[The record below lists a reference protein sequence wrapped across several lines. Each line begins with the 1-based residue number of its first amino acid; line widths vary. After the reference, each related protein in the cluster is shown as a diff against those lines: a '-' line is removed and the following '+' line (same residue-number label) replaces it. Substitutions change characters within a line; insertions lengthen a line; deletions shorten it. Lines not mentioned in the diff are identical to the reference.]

1 MSAQGSQAAPT
12 ASSGRAPRGSA
23 CLNCRRRKFKCDGA
37 RPVCGPCTR
46 TNREYDCEYTDG
58 PTRSPTQLLED
69 NVARLEARI
78 YELEHPESV
87 APSVT
92 LHDPR
97 TATAQAGPSLQL
109 TPVATSSTAAAGPS
123 TQGTAYLIPQATPVT
138 ALDATSEPSPDVVQ
152 MLVGFFLPHANQVGF
167 FLHHGRFREYVSIP
181 AAEARQARL
190 SPALLNAMYLW
201 GVHFSGNA
209 SLFAHEP
216 VFLQRAV
223 QSVSAAL
230 VRAPPYNIIYSIQAE
245 VLLAHYFFA
254 ANRPLEGRYHT
265 NAAVALSLSCRLNKL
280 RSNSNTPNPPGILNV
295 DLAPPTDALEE
306 GERINAFWSVFILD
320 KSWSVRAGSPSH
332 FNGSPGAQV
341 DTPWPL
347 QIEDYTQRGLPAMLR
362 SSLTI
367 QAFLSGMSPEITQG
381 TSPMALRAKAS
392 ALFERASRLASQ
404 WTPAMAYVEQF
415 AAEFFVL
422 ENIIEQFIA
431 ALPPLHG
438 AVEQGIAR
446 DLLVTHTFALVASMQ
461 VLSALRQGQN
471 GGPGRDLEAARRAIT
486 AFDSVNLGALAYVD
500 PIMAVLWTAV
510 CRVLIGEIVRLRMI
524 WTSTSLLADQAA
536 AGAHQQQHVEADHD
550 GLIAA
555 LQKVLTAM
563 TTFAQ
568 TSPLMALEAAKVRQE
583 LEQSTR

>member
-1 MSAQGSQAAPT
+1 MSAQGNQPAPT
-12 ASSGRAPRGSA
+12 TGPGRAPRGSA

-37 RPVCGPCTR
+37 RPICGPCIR
-46 TNREYDCEYTDG
+46 THREYDCEYTDG

-69 NVARLEARI
+69 NIARLEARI

-92 LHDPR
+92 LHDPH
-97 TATAQAGPSLQL
+97 TATAPPNTPIQL
-109 TPVATSSTAAAGPS
+109 TPIASSSAGAAGSSAPS
-123 TQGTAYLIPQATPVT
+123 ASYLMPQASLVT

-167 FLHHGRFREYVSIP
+167 FLHHGRFREHALVP
-181 AAEARQARL
+181 AADTRQARL
-190 SPALLNAMYLW
+190 SPALLNAVYLW

-209 SLFAHEP
+209 SMIAHEP

-223 QSVSAAL
+223 QAVSSAL
-230 VRAPPYNIIYSIQAE
+230 VRVPPYNIIYSIQAE

-254 ANRPLEGRYHT
+254 ANRSLEGRYHS

-280 RSNSNTPNPPGILNV
+280 RSSNNMPNPPGVLNV
-295 DLAPPTDALEE
+295 DLAPPADALEE
-306 GERINAFWSVFILD
+306 GERINAFWCVFILD

-341 DTPWPL
+341 DIPWPL
-347 QIEDYTQRGLPAMLR
+347 QIEDYAQRGIPPTLR
-362 SSLTI
+362 SSLTM
-367 QAFLSGMSPEITQG
+367 QTFLSGVSPELTQG
-381 TSPMALRAKAS
+381 MSPMALRAKAS
-392 ALFERASRLASQ
+392 ALFERASRRASQ

-415 AAEFFVL
+415 AAELFVL
-422 ENIIEQFIA
+422 ENVIQQFVD

-438 AVEQGIAR
+438 APDPDTAR
-446 DLLVTHTFALVASMQ
+446 DRLITHTFALVASMQ
-461 VLSALRQGQN
+461 VHSTLRQGQN
-471 GGPGRDLEAARRAIT
+471 GAPGRDLDAARRAVAAI
-486 AFDSVNLGALAYVD
+486 DSVNLAGIGYVD

-510 CRVLIGEIVRLRMI
+510 SRVLIGEIVRLRMI
-524 WTSTSLLADQAA
+524 WTSASLLADQAA

-555 LQKVLTAM
+555 LQKILTAM
-563 TTFAQ
+563 TTFAH
-568 TSPLMALEAAKVRQE
+568 TSPLMALQAATVRQE
-583 LEQSTR
+583 LEGSAR